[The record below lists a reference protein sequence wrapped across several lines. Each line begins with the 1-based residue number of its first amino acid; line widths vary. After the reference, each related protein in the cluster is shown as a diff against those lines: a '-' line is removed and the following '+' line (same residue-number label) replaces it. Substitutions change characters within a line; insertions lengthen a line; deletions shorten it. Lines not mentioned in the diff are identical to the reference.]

1 MATNVVEQMLIELG
15 FADSKFASEAEK
27 AIKKNKEL
35 EKSLTDTEKA
45 SKKTE
50 KAQKSLGE
58 ETEKA
63 ANRFNLFETT
73 LLRATGLEKWV
84 NDIVDAEDAAKSLAA
99 NLGLSQGALAKWQNA
114 AKNAGGDG
122 KGIVGLFEKLN
133 ELTVNQQASGK
144 KNAILESLGVDLVG
158 TNGKARDLNKVVFEL
173 SENLKKLNRPHA
185 YQVAKQLGMDDGTA
199 NLMMQGRNGIQQL
212 MKKPYTEVAKAEDE
226 VAKLIK
232 SVQNGIKIIG
242 KFTAVLLGNT
252 GLLKLANDAAKANMQ
267 LTNLS
272 TNLRIN
278 ATSLQSW
285 QNAAMTGGGTA
296 EGMAASLTGI
306 KQAMNGLVMFGDA
319 SMLPYFNALGVSM
332 VDSYGKVRD
341 MNDVMLDLADSFSK
355 MPRDQAYTL
364 AKQMGFD
371 DGTFNTLVQGR
382 KELQEILAIQKQM
395 YHSDEKAIAQSKEL
409 TKQQAILNAHWQ
421 SMKQLVGDA
430 LTPIL
435 IGLVKVVNG
444 FFEFLQRHEKVIK
457 AVFRTAAIIIGM
469 LLIPTLLSAGR
480 ALLGFIAPFTPLIR
494 VFGLLGAAISP
505 VTIAITALAAAFVLL
520 YDDYKTW
527 SEGGKSLFNWSAFV
541 NGIEKCKLFVES
553 LSDAFG
559 RLSEKASEAAVS
571 MLAAATGEKKE
582 DIAGFIGES
591 AYRLMHGGKDYNE
604 YNNINP
610 AGDAPVQPRVPADK
624 AKAAADYATKHAE
637 AKSTSNCGLYVN
649 NALRAQGIKAWG
661 HGKDVAGNLLK
672 TGKFQEVAYS
682 ENYAPQIGDVMSIPP
697 IPGHP
702 YGHVAIWNGEY
713 WVSDY
718 VQQNKRGNTA
728 APADAY
734 FTAIK
739 SGKIK
744 PVIARMQSSEATIQ
758 RKAANASQAK
768 VNMNYAQQVYAS
780 LREHGFSAQQARIM
794 TAEIGRE
801 NSFNPDLLFG
811 SHTDP
816 KNGAMNVGLISWQ
829 GSRAKKLLALLTSKG
844 LYKNGK
850 MARSKDS
857 LDTMVEF
864 MLSEISSNPAYSK
877 TKNEFLNNPN
887 VDYEKGHNVLGENYI
902 GWSHKDPRYKNGHAR
917 RDAYFEQMANMEM
930 GYNANRIS
938 KGVAQSQ
945 LASTGSVTHND
956 NSKQVNVNIH
966 KVEVKTSS
974 STVSGTTV
982 AAMKELQN
990 YTFNQLGVSMT

>member
-15 FADSKFASEAEK
+15 FDASKFATEAEK
-27 AIKKNKEL
+27 AVKKNKEL

-45 SKKTE
+45 SKKSE
-50 KAQKSLGE
+50 KANDELAKKQHNAIEQTAKFGE
-58 ETEKA
+58 AIAKVTKELTGFFA
-63 ANRFNLFETT
+63 IIIGS
-73 LLRATGLEKWV
+73 TGL
-84 NDIVDAEDAAKSLAA
+84 
-99 NLGLSQGALAKWQNA
+99 
-114 AKNAGGDG
+114 
-122 KGIVGLFEKLN
+122 F
-133 ELTVNQQASGK
+133 
-144 KNAILESLGVDLVG
+144 
-158 TNGKARDLNKVVFEL
+158 
-173 SENLKKLNRPHA
+173 
-185 YQVAKQLGMDDGTA
+185 
-199 NLMMQGRNGIQQL
+199 
-212 MKKPYTEVAKAEDE
+212 
-226 VAKLIK
+226 
-232 SVQNGIKIIG
+232 
-242 KFTAVLLGNT
+242 
-252 GLLKLANDAAKANMQ
+252 KLANDAARANMEVSKLSGQ
-267 LTNLS
+267 LGMNTRS
-272 TNLRIN
+272 ITDWR
-278 ATSLQSW
+278 
-285 QNAAMTGGGTA
+285 NAAGAFGGSA
-296 EGMAASLTGI
+296 EGMTASLTGI

-319 SMLPYFNALGVSM
+319 SMLPYFNALGVNV
-332 VDSYGKVRD
+332 VDNAGKVRQLD
-341 MNDVMLDLADSFSK
+341 DVMLDLADAFQK
-355 MPRDQAYTL
+355 MPRDQAYTIG
-364 AKQMGFD
+364 KKMGFD
-371 DGTFNTLVQGR
+371 DGTINALVSGR
-382 KELQEILAIQKQM
+382 KELQEILDIQKQM
-395 YHSDEKAIAQSKEL
+395 YHSDAKAIARSKEL

-421 SMKQLVGDA
+421 SMKQMIGDA

-435 IGLVKVVNG
+435 ISLIKVVNG
-444 FFEFLQRHEKVIK
+444 FFEFLQKHEKVVT
-457 AVFRTAAIIIGM
+457 AVFKVAAVVIGM

-505 VTIAITALAAAFVLL
+505 VTLAITALGAAFVLL

-527 SEGGKSLFNWSAFV
+527 SEGGKSLFDWSSFVAGIKDSKMSVDTLRTAFSNLCSAISNNFMPTLKGYAEIIGKLV
-541 NGIEKCKLFVES
+541 RGDYDGAAKQAKEMIGTYSDIATGIIA
-553 LSDAFG
+553 D
-559 RLSEKASEAAVS
+559 
-571 MLAAATGEKKE
+571 ATGEKKE
-582 DIAGFIGES
+582 DIADFIGES
-591 AYRLMHGGKDYNE
+591 AYRLMHGGKDYYEQNGIE
-604 YNNINP
+604 KP
-610 AGDAPVQPRVPADK
+610 VDANLPVRTSGANK
-624 AKAAADYATKHAE
+624 AQAAADYATKHAE

-780 LREHGFSAQQARIM
+780 LREHGMSVQQARIM

-844 LYKNGK
+844 LYKNGEMTK
-850 MARSKDS
+850 SKES

-864 MLSEISSNPAYSK
+864 MLSEISSNSAYSK
-877 TKNEFLNNPN
+877 TKKEFLNNP
-887 VDYEKGHNVLGENYI
+887 DIAYEKGNDILGENYI
-902 GWSHKDPRYKNGHAR
+902 GWRQNDPRYKNGHAR
-917 RDAYFEQMANMEM
+917 RDAYFKQTANMEM
-930 GYNANRIS
+930 AYNANRIS
-938 KGVAQSQ
+938 KGVAQNQ
-945 LASTGSVTHND
+945 LAGAGSVTHND
-956 NSKQVNVNIH
+956 NSKQVNVNIQ
-966 KVEVKTSS
+966 KFEVKTSS
-974 STVSGTTV
+974 STVSGNAV
-982 AAMKELQN
+982 AAMKELNN
-990 YTFNQLGVSMT
+990 YTFNQLGTSMT

>member
-15 FADSKFASEAEK
+15 FENSKFTPEAEK

-50 KAQKSLGE
+50 KAQDELTKKQHNAIEQTAKFGE
-58 ETEKA
+58 AIAKVTKELTGFFA
-63 ANRFNLFETT
+63 IIIGS
-73 LLRATGLEKWV
+73 TGL
-84 NDIVDAEDAAKSLAA
+84 
-99 NLGLSQGALAKWQNA
+99 
-114 AKNAGGDG
+114 
-122 KGIVGLFEKLN
+122 F
-133 ELTVNQQASGK
+133 
-144 KNAILESLGVDLVG
+144 
-158 TNGKARDLNKVVFEL
+158 
-173 SENLKKLNRPHA
+173 
-185 YQVAKQLGMDDGTA
+185 
-199 NLMMQGRNGIQQL
+199 
-212 MKKPYTEVAKAEDE
+212 
-226 VAKLIK
+226 
-232 SVQNGIKIIG
+232 
-242 KFTAVLLGNT
+242 
-252 GLLKLANDAAKANMQ
+252 KLANDAARANMEVSKLSGQ
-267 LTNLS
+267 LGMNTRS
-272 TNLRIN
+272 ITDWR
-278 ATSLQSW
+278 
-285 QNAAMTGGGTA
+285 NAAGAFGGSA
-296 EGMAASLTGI
+296 EGMTASLTGI

-319 SMLPYFNALGVSM
+319 SMLPYFNALGVNV
-332 VDSYGKVRD
+332 VDNAGKVRQLD
-341 MNDVMLDLADSFSK
+341 DVMLDLADAFQK
-355 MPRDQAYTL
+355 MPRDQAYTIG
-364 AKQMGFD
+364 KKMGFD
-371 DGTFNTLVQGR
+371 DGTINALVSGR

-469 LLIPTLLSAGR
+469 LLIPTLLSAAR

-505 VTIAITALAAAFVLL
+505 VTLAITALGGAFVLL

-527 SEGGKSLFNWSAFV
+527 AEGGDSLFDWSAFV

-591 AYRLMHGGKDYNE
+591 AYRLTHGGKDYNE

-624 AKAAADYATKHAE
+624 AKAAAEYATKHALKASE
-637 AKSTSNCGLYVN
+637 KKCAEYVN
-649 NALRAQGIKAWG
+649 NALQAQGIKVWG
-661 HGKDVAGNLLK
+661 HGKDVADNLLK
-672 TGKFQEVAYS
+672 TGKFQSVTYDEKYT
-682 ENYAPQIGDVMSIPP
+682 PQIGDVMSMPSSSKSK
-697 IPGHP
+697 HN
-702 YGHVAIWNGEY
+702 YGHAAIWNGKY
-713 WVSDY
+713 WVSDFIQY
-718 VQQNKRGNTA
+718 NKRGNTA
-728 APADAY
+728 APSDTYFAD
-734 FTAIK
+734 IK

-744 PVIARMQSSEATIQ
+744 PVIARMKTTATAVPQ
-758 RKAANASQAK
+758 PAK
-768 VNMNYAQQVYAS
+768 NKGNMNYAQQVYAS

-930 GYNANRIS
+930 SYNANRIS
-938 KGVAQSQ
+938 RGVAQSQ
-945 LASTGSVTHND
+945 LASAGSVTHND
-956 NSKQVNVNIH
+956 NSKQVNVNIQ
-966 KVEVKTSS
+966 KFEVKTSS

-990 YTFNQLGVSMT
+990 YTFNQLGTSMT

>member
-15 FADSKFASEAEK
+15 FENSKFTPEAEK

-50 KAQKSLGE
+50 KAQDELTKKQHNAIEQTAKFGE
-58 ETEKA
+58 AIAKVTKELTGFFA
-63 ANRFNLFETT
+63 IIIGS
-73 LLRATGLEKWV
+73 TGL
-84 NDIVDAEDAAKSLAA
+84 
-99 NLGLSQGALAKWQNA
+99 
-114 AKNAGGDG
+114 
-122 KGIVGLFEKLN
+122 F
-133 ELTVNQQASGK
+133 
-144 KNAILESLGVDLVG
+144 
-158 TNGKARDLNKVVFEL
+158 
-173 SENLKKLNRPHA
+173 
-185 YQVAKQLGMDDGTA
+185 
-199 NLMMQGRNGIQQL
+199 
-212 MKKPYTEVAKAEDE
+212 
-226 VAKLIK
+226 
-232 SVQNGIKIIG
+232 
-242 KFTAVLLGNT
+242 
-252 GLLKLANDAAKANMQ
+252 KLANDAARANMEVSKLSGQ
-267 LTNLS
+267 LGMNTRS
-272 TNLRIN
+272 ITDWR
-278 ATSLQSW
+278 
-285 QNAAMTGGGTA
+285 NAAGAFGGSA
-296 EGMAASLTGI
+296 EGMTASLTGI

-319 SMLPYFNALGVSM
+319 SMLPYFNALGVNV
-332 VDSYGKVRD
+332 VDNAGKVRQLD
-341 MNDVMLDLADSFSK
+341 DVMLDLADAFQK
-355 MPRDQAYTL
+355 MPRDQAYTIG
-364 AKQMGFD
+364 KKMGFD
-371 DGTFNTLVQGR
+371 DGTINALVSGR

-469 LLIPTLLSAGR
+469 LLIPTLLSAAR

-505 VTIAITALAAAFVLL
+505 VTLAITALGGAFVLL

-527 SEGGKSLFNWSAFV
+527 AEGGDSLFDWSAFV

-591 AYRLMHGGKDYNE
+591 AYRLTHGGKDYNE

-624 AKAAADYATKHAE
+624 AKAAAEYATKHAG
-637 AKSTSNCGLYVN
+637 AKSKNGCGWAVN
-649 NALRAQGIKAWG
+649 EAFRKQGIKASG
-661 HGKDVAGNLLK
+661 HGKDVAKNLIS
-672 TGKFQEVAYS
+672 TGQFQSIPYS
-682 ENYAPQIGDVMSIPP
+682 KNYVPQIGDVMSIPA
-697 IPGHP
+697 GYGQHAQ
-702 YGHVAIWNGEY
+702 YGHVAIWNGTR

-718 VQQNKRGNTA
+718 TQQVLRGNTA
-728 APADAY
+728 ATNDESY
-734 FTAIK
+734 KNIL
-739 SGKIK
+739 SGKVT
-744 PVIARMQSSEATIQ
+744 PVIARMKTTATAVPQ
-758 RKAANASQAK
+758 PAK
-768 VNMNYAQQVYAS
+768 NKGNMNYAQQVYAS

-930 GYNANRIS
+930 AYNANRIS
-938 KGVAQSQ
+938 KGVAQNQ

-956 NSKQVNVNIH
+956 NRKQVNVNIP
-966 KVEVKTSS
+966 KMEVKTSS
-974 STVSGTTV
+974 STVSGNVV

-990 YTFNQLGVSMT
+990 YTFNQLGTSMT